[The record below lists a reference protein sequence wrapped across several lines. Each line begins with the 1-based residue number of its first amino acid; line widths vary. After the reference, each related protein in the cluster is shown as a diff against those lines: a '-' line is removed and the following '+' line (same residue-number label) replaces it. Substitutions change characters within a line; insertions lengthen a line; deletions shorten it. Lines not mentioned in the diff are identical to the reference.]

1 MNITMLGTGN
11 AMVTECYNTCF
22 VLQDGEKHLLVD
34 GGGGNTLLRQ
44 LKKAGFAWQDM
55 REIEAYADS
64 GSAMMLLHL
73 REQAGHTLSFAG
85 LDTLLDALAALP
97 EPAEGQL
104 GFWEG
109 SYILTVSDP
118 GAAAV
123 LSEFGQAVSR
133 CDQYQAERE
142 GALIL
147 SETGVKELWGCLHP

>member
-1 MNITMLGTGN
+1 MEIQMIGANAVLIYANAAELDRRNMDAQTLELGD
-11 AMVTECYNTCF
+11 
-22 VLQDGEKHLLVD
+22 VLRLTREACRK
-34 GGGGNTLLRQ
+34 GGIP
-44 LKKAGFAWQDM
+44 WQDM

-73 REQAGHTLSFAG
+73 REQAGQTLSFGG

-97 EPAEGQL
+97 EPVEGWL

-109 SYILTVSDP
+109 AYILTVSDP

-123 LSEFGQAVSR
+123 LSEFGQVVSR
-133 CDQYQAERE
+133 CEQYQAERE

-147 SETGVKELWGCLHP
+147 SETGVKGLWGCLHP

>member
-1 MNITMLGTGN
+1 MEIQMIGANAVLVFANAAELDRRNMDAQTLELGD
-11 AMVTECYNTCF
+11 
-22 VLQDGEKHLLVD
+22 VLRLTREVCRK
-34 GGGGNTLLRQ
+34 GGIP
-44 LKKAGFAWQDM
+44 WQDM

-73 REQAGHTLSFAG
+73 REQAGQTLSFAG

-104 GFWEG
+104 GFWNG
-109 SYILTVSDP
+109 AYILTVSDP

-123 LSEFGQAVSR
+123 LSEFGQVVSR
-133 CDQYQAERE
+133 CDQYRAERE

>member
-1 MNITMLGTGN
+1 MLRLTRE
-11 AMVTECYNTCF
+11 ACR
-22 VLQDGEKHLLVD
+22 K
-34 GGGGNTLLRQ
+34 GGYPGGY
-44 LKKAGFAWQDM
+44 A
-55 REIEAYADS
+55 EIEAYADS

-73 REQAGHTLSFAG
+73 REQAGAYPLVCRPGHPLGRAG
-85 LDTLLDALAALP
+85 RSCR

-109 SYILTVSDP
+109 AYILTVSDP

-123 LSEFGQAVSR
+123 LSEFGQVVSR